1 VSSPE
6 DPRLSAALDELYDV
20 DPDDFVATR
29 KRLVGALRSDGEK
42 TMAKVVDA
50 ARRPTT
56 AAWALNQLRRRE
68 PDRLTD
74 FLDRSREL
82 RAASRDEMRAAIA
95 AQRAAFNEL
104 TDAALA
110 ILGSRANDTYR
121 SQITATLHAATAD
134 KAIAAQ
140 LEEGRLT
147 KEIDEV
153 GFPFGGLDPA
163 DAGPSA
169 PREPVSPTPIE
180 RAPSKQRAR
189 RSVAPKEPSAAAR
202 RRAAQEEQ
210 KAATAREAEARRAAE
225 RERLDAELQAA
236 AAESEAAANERD
248 VAEQAMEDRRAEL
261 DAASR
266 EARAAADRAR
276 QAQREVA
283 RLMKERARLD

>member
-1 VSSPE
+1 VSSAD

-20 DPDDFVATR
+20 DPEEFVATR
-29 KRLVGALRSDGEK
+29 KRLAGALRSDGEK

-74 FLDRSREL
+74 FLERSREL

-95 AQRAAFNEL
+95 AQRAAFNGL
-104 TDAALA
+104 TDATLA

-121 SQITATLHAATAD
+121 AQITATLHAATAD
-134 KAIAAQ
+134 EAVAAQ

-153 GFPFGGLDPA
+153 GFPFGSSAAA
-163 DAGPSA
+163 DAGASV
-169 PREPVSPTPIE
+169 PRQPVTPTPIE
-180 RAPSKQRAR
+180 QASSKQRAR
-189 RSVAPKEPSAAAR
+189 KSVVRKEPSAAEQ

-210 KAATAREAEARRAAE
+210 KAAAAREAEARRAAE

-236 AAESEAAANERD
+236 AAESEAAASAREE
-248 VAEQAMEDRRAEL
+248 AEQALEERRAEL

-276 QAQREVA
+276 RAQREVA